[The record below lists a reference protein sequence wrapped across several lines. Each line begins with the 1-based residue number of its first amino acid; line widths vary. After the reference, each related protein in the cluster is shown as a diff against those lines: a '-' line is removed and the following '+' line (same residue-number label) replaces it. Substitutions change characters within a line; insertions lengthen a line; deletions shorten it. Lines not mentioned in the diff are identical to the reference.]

1 MEGNIVWILIVS
13 VIGLV
18 VVGTAAYFIVRFL
31 KGSVKLH
38 LDKRGFDSGESI
50 TGHFILNTK
59 KEVIGNTLTVALI
72 GTKHIDYHNEDD
84 NRNRDRTIEIYNKQV
99 MIEQGMTYSAGFS
112 QKYDFE
118 VATPASASHSQGS
131 TSSETQTDGLSSKV
145 NDVLNSSAFKMA
157 SSAMEHMSNK
167 SISYSWL
174 VEVRLDIDGVDIATT
189 EKVFV
194 NVDNLN
200 L

>member
-1 MEGNIVWILIVS
+1 MSENMVWILIFG
-13 VIGLV
+13 VIGLIII
-18 VVGTAAYFIVRFL
+18 GIAAYYIMRFL
-31 KGSVKLH
+31 KGSIKLH
-38 LDKRGFDSGESI
+38 LDKRGFNLGEIVKGS
-50 TGHFILNTK
+50 FILNTK
-59 KEVIGNTLTVALI
+59 KEVMGNTLTVALI
-72 GTKHIDYHNEDD
+72 GTKHIKYHNNDEHS
-84 NRNRDRTIEIYNKQV
+84 RNRDSTIEIYNNQI

-118 VATPASASHSQGS
+118 IPTPPAAGNSAHKQ
-131 TSSETQTDGLSSKV
+131 DGADSKI

-157 SSAMEHMSNK
+157 SSAMQFMSDK

-174 VEVRLDIDGVDIATT
+174 VEVRLDIDGVDIATS

-194 NVDNLN
+194 NMDNVN